1 MKASLVCDDWKALHR
16 NTLLGFASIK
26 IPELHLTIRDIAIH
40 QKNGHRWAQLPAK
53 PQIKDGAVVKDSTG
67 RVVYFPML
75 AFDSREVANAF
86 SAAVIDA
93 ILVHEPDA
101 FSADDDQPPPRRQQ
115 PPPRDPM
122 SDEIPF

>member
-1 MKASLVCDDWKALHR
+1 MKTTIVCDDWKALHR

-26 IPELHLTIRDIAIH
+26 IPELHLSIRDIAIH

-86 SAAVIDA
+86 SAAVVDWCT
-93 ILVHEPDA
+93 
-101 FSADDDQPPPRRQQ
+101 SPPPSPMMTIILRR
-115 PPPRDPM
+115 
-122 SDEIPF
+122 DERATR